1 MTEKY
6 SREEQDLC
14 PEEQKDRF
22 LLRASLACRGVM
34 SRPEIRRLLAA
45 SPGEEPQDR
54 SSLEAAESW
63 LSALK
68 EEGIRFLT
76 PELSSWPRRFAGLSD
91 PPEWLFLK
99 GGLPPEEIPS
109 VSVIGS
115 RDASSYG
122 LRMAEYFSQELG
134 RRNVPV
140 ISGLAAGVD
149 CAAQAAAVTA
159 GGKAYA
165 VLGCGVNI
173 CYPAENY
180 ELFRGLSENGEGGVI
195 SEYPPDSPPL
205 KRHFPERNRLIAA
218 LGDILLV
225 MESRGPKSGSQIT
238 VTQALDQGKTVF
250 ALPGRIT
257 DPLSKG
263 CNDLIRDGAFILT
276 TPTDLLRYL
285 GIGTDG
291 TENRPEKLRRRLG
304 RNARVILSQLKEK
317 PCFPDEIIRKTG
329 LSSGK
334 VMSIL
339 LDLEMSGLVTQ
350 TAANCYTVL

>member
-63 LSALK
+63 LSALR

-76 PELSSWPRRFAGLSD
+76 PELPSWPRRFAGLSD

-304 RNARVILSQLKEK
+304 RNARAILSQLKEK

-350 TAANCYTVL
+350 TAANCYTIL

>member
-1 MTEKY
+1 MTEKNL
-6 SREEQDLC
+6 REEQDLC
-14 PEEQKDRF
+14 PEEMKGRF

-34 SRPEIRRLLAA
+34 SRPEIRRILAA
-45 SPGEEPQDR
+45 APEEEVPDGA
-54 SSLEAAESW
+54 SLEAAESW
-63 LSALK
+63 LSALR

-76 PELSSWPRRFAGLSD
+76 PELPSWPRRFAGITD

-99 GGLPPEEIPS
+99 GGLPPEETPS
-109 VSVIGS
+109 VSIIGS
-115 RDASSYG
+115 RNASSYG

-195 SEYPPDSPPL
+195 SEYPPDSPPV
-205 KRHFPERNRLIAA
+205 KMHFPERNRIIAA

-257 DPLSKG
+257 DPLSRG
-263 CNDLIRDGAFILT
+263 CNELIRDGAFILT
-276 TPTDLLRYL
+276 TPSDLLRYL
-285 GIGTDG
+285 GVG
-291 TENRPEKLRRRLG
+291 TEGAENSPGKYRRRLD
-304 RNARVILSQLKEK
+304 RNSRLVLSQLKEK

-350 TAANCYTVL
+350 TASNCYTSL